1 MITKIDQSISTLK
14 NNNEIQRPQVQISLQ
29 CFHYGFYERER
40 VKVNENCQLVKLF

>member
-14 NNNEIQRPQVQISLQ
+14 NNNEIQRLQAQISLH

-40 VKVNENCQLVKLF
+40 ERES